1 MEILGTVAEILG
13 SSMILVIPEKELNR
27 DQVLHVFAEVVSGEL
42 SSKHGLST
50 LHIPKG
56 EVRIIAK
63 QTNGFYLAEVF
74 RTYIS
79 SGRIVEKPPSLLSG
93 ILGGPEIIRE
103 TVEGPLSAT
112 LSNPTVPVKFSRR
125 VEVGD
130 RVGKE

>member
-13 SSMILVIPEKELNR
+13 SSMILVSPEKELQK

-42 SSKHGLST
+42 SAKHGLNT

-56 EVRIIAK
+56 EVRIVAK
-63 QTNGFYLAEVF
+63 QTNGYYLAEAF

-79 SGRIVEKPPSLLSG
+79 SGRVVEKPPSLLSG

-103 TVEGPLSAT
+103 TVEGPLSAA
-112 LSNPTVPVKFSRR
+112 LSSPTVPVKFSRR

-130 RVGKE
+130 RVGRE